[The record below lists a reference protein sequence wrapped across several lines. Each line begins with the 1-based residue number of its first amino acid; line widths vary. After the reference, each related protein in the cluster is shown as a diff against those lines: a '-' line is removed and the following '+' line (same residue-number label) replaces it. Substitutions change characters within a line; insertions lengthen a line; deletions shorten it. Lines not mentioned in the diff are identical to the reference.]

1 MIRCRIC
8 RFEVTLDDVS
18 LKFTV
23 GDCIC
28 VLCYARE
35 THSEKPMPAAVKR
48 DAQRTADQAD

>member
-1 MIRCRIC
+1 MYRCRIC

-18 LKFTV
+18 LRFTV

-35 THSEKPMPAAVKR
+35 THTDKRMPAAVKR